1 MQLTQNVVY
10 LFCYKQYPFLVF
22 CYLSWIIYHGD
33 EEQVIYWTIY
43 RLPKSVPFLS
53 HPMKSNE
60 LVSFQENPCNHLFFH
75 ATFKMRGNISQTVV
89 KCHNLICKHHLG
101 SCSSFQSSMCW
112 VGSTS
117 ESYKTKKQRC
127 FLFAVCYFLSIL
139 NNPHN
144 LILVQTF
151 RNKFQT
157 SEIVTYVYQY
167 WTMLANFI

>member
-1 MQLTQNVVY
+1 MNNIQASKKCAIFVPPHEIKWIGVISRKPMQ
-10 LFCYKQYPFLVF
+10 
-22 CYLSWIIYHGD
+22 
-33 EEQVIYWTIY
+33 
-43 RLPKSVPFLS
+43 
-53 HPMKSNE
+53 
-60 LVSFQENPCNHLFFH
+60 SFVFH
-75 ATFKMRGNISQTVV
+75 ATFKMCGNISQTVV